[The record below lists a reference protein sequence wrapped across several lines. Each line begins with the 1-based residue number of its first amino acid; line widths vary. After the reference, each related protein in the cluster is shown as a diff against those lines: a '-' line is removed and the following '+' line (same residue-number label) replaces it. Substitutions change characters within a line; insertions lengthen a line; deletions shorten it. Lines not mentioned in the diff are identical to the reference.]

1 MSSLVGQFGK
11 NIFTSWAS
19 LAVRVIL
26 VFLVNPFII
35 HTLGNEQYG
44 VWILIISI
52 LNYVTILD
60 LGIKQALLRF
70 VSKYLGLGDIEK
82 VNAMLSTAF
91 FIYGIIGLA
100 VIATTFV
107 LSFFVFD
114 WLQIPEQFLVQ
125 GRLALLIMGLNCA
138 MGFVMISRGDS
149 LGALHRYDVVYG
161 LMILEDILRTA
172 AILILLKTGY
182 GLVAFA
188 LAFFIFSQLRLFL
201 GAVIQKKLFPK
212 IRVRFKPATREVAGD
227 FLKYGFISFLIS
239 FAWLFI
245 SNTDN
250 ILIGYFLDT
259 SSVTKY
265 AIGAGFI
272 VYLRAFIHAVSF
284 PLRPVISH
292 YETTDKL
299 GNIKFIYTRGIKY
312 FSFLTFIVGGIT
324 LNFADYLIF
333 LWMGPGYEVSAL
345 MLKIL
350 ILPAAVF
357 LPQAIAVSVMY
368 GVDKHRILL
377 YIIIVEGLLNLVLSV
392 LLVGRYGLTGIAIG
406 TAIPQVLI
414 YLLVVPIVIKSILN
428 IDLRHYYL
436 SLAYA
441 AGIAL
446 AGSYLFGYLLIHLFS
461 PENWGIFFAEVLLV
475 AGLSAAA
482 GLLVFDRDEFL
493 SIFTRLRGNN
503 RVQRNRDDLPV

>member
-35 HTLGNEQYG
+35 HTLGNDQYG

-70 VSKYLGLGDIEK
+70 VSKYLGLGDMEK

-91 FIYGIIGLA
+91 FIYGIIGLV
-100 VIATTFV
+100 VIAATFV

-114 WLQIPEQFLVQ
+114 WLKIPEQYLFE
-125 GRLALLIMGLNCA
+125 GRMALLIMGLNCA
-138 MGFVMISRGDS
+138 LNFVMISKGDS
-149 LGALHRYDVVYG
+149 LGALHRYDIVYG
-161 LMILEDILRTA
+161 LMIFEDVFRTA
-172 AILILLKTGY
+172 AILILLNMGY

-188 LAFFIFSQLRLFL
+188 LAFFVFSQLKLLL
-201 GAVIQKKLFPK
+201 GAVFQKKLFPD
-212 IRVRFKPATREVAGD
+212 IRVRFKPATKEVAGE

-250 ILIGYFLDT
+250 VLIGYFLDT
-259 SSVTKY
+259 ASVTKY
-265 AIGAGFI
+265 AIAAGFI

-312 FSFLTFIVGGIT
+312 FSFLTFIVGGVTI
-324 LNFADYLIF
+324 NFADYLIL
-333 LWMGPGYEVSAL
+333 LWMGPGYETSAL

-350 ILPAAVF
+350 ILPAAIF

-368 GVDKHRILL
+368 GVDKHRNLL
-377 YIIIVEGLLNLVLSV
+377 YIIIVEGLSNLILSI
-392 LLVGRYGLTGIAIG
+392 LLVGKYGMTGIALG
-406 TAIPQVLI
+406 TAIPQVII
-414 YLLVVPIVIKSILN
+414 YLLVVPVVIRSILK
-428 IDLRHYYL
+428 IDLGQYYL

-441 AGIAL
+441 AGAAFAVSFL
-446 AGSYLFGYLLIHLFS
+446 CGHLLISLASPASWGLF
-461 PENWGIFFAEVLLV
+461 FVEVLAV
-475 AGLSAAA
+475 VILSAAA
-482 GLLVFDRDEFL
+482 GLVVFDREEFRT
-493 SIFTRLRGNN
+493 IFSRLRGNN
-503 RVQRNRDDLPV
+503 